1 MNLVTSL
8 INMKN
13 IHWKTKNSNE
23 TVSKIT
29 FIFINKKIIQ
39 CINNTFSRMLAVII
53 WFKLSMQQLTQ
64 IVTSL

>member
-13 IHWKTKNSNE
+13 IYWKTKNSNE
-23 TVSKIT
+23 IVSKIT

-39 CINNTFSRMLAVII
+39 YINTFSRMLAVII
-53 WFKLSMQQLTQ
+53 WFKLSVQQLTQ

>member
-13 IHWKTKNSNE
+13 IYWKTKNSNE
-23 TVSKIT
+23 IVSKIT

-39 CINNTFSRMLAVII
+39 CINTFSRMLAVII
-53 WFKLSMQQLTQ
+53 WFKLSVQQLTQ